1 MWVCLKIWSPLVPH
15 IFQWFI
21 ILCPSNV
28 VVWGHV
34 HPFSNKPIFSVQ
46 WPSIFCE
53 DLHVS
58 LQVLIAQETLA
69 PVRHGIFVGRWATLK
84 FDGWSSFPYWKWFRI
99 AEKLDLKKKHH
110 IYPHHGSLHF
120 KYVEY
125 TLLGLLDVQLDGA
138 NHTWMKQKA
147 TNQSIKN
154 IKIKGCPKDLNF
166 LSRSALLAPRKQ
178 CPLHLYDI
186 YWNIMTL
193 HLWTERR
200 SAWHYIL

>member
-1 MWVCLKIWSPLVPH
+1 MSIPCNVTSCSRNSCTELQTLPRERETWWQNMKQVLIWVCLQIWSPLVPH

-21 ILCPSNV
+21 ILFPSNV

-99 AEKLDLKKKHH
+99 AEKVDLKKPATYIH
-110 IYPHHGSLHF
+110 IMAR
-120 KYVEY
+120 Y
-125 TLLGLLDVQLDGA
+125 TSSMSNTPFWA
-138 NHTWMKQKA
+138 FSTCSWMARTIPEWNKKQQTSPSKTSKSRA
-147 TNQSIKN
+147 FQ
-154 IKIKGCPKDLNF
+154 KI
-166 LSRSALLAPRKQ
+166 
-178 CPLHLYDI
+178 
-186 YWNIMTL
+186 
-193 HLWTERR
+193 
-200 SAWHYIL
+200 